1 MVVFPVFQLPPFLSP
16 AHVAIRS
23 GSFSPSAVCELPA
36 SRWLDLWLSAV
47 SWDSQGSACLGSYGR
62 IETGLLVHLAEL
74 VRHLLG
80 PVAWKKKKVKYQGQ
94 YADHIFILIQIQN
107 FSHGAC
113 CELFKGKKAEIIL
126 ELAREGG
133 PQGGCNMPE
142 QSEVLFRR
150 GCACMPGRSH
160 DREWLS
166 GAPVSPKSSLI
177 LPNQG

>member
-1 MVVFPVFQLPPFLSP
+1 MALRRLVGFSGVCVSRELWAHRDRAFGALGRTCPSPP
-16 AHVAIRS
+16 
-23 GSFSPSAVCELPA
+23 GA
-36 SRWLDLWLSAV
+36 S
-47 SWDSQGSACLGSYGR
+47 CM
-62 IETGLLVHLAEL
+62 E
-74 VRHLLG
+74 
-80 PVAWKKKKVKYQGQ
+80 KKKKVKYQGQ